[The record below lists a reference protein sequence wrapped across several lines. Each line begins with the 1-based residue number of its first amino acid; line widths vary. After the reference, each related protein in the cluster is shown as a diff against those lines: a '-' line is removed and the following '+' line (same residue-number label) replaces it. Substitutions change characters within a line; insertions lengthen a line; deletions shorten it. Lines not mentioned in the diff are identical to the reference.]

1 MRPLA
6 PEVKIRDDGAEEDE
20 VDKSI
25 AISAGGPRLL
35 LLPVGSS
42 SNAGDDDDLNSN
54 SAPINTTGTGF
65 VWFLLILT

>member
-42 SNAGDDDDLNSN
+42 SNAGDDDLNSN
-54 SAPINTTGTGF
+54 SAPINTGTGF